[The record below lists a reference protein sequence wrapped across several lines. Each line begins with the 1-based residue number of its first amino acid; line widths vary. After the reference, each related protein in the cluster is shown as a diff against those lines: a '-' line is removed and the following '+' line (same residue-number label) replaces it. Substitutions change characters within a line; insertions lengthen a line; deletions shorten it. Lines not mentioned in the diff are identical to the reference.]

1 MQMKAT
7 SRIRTGSRPRLG
19 TKIHAAG
26 LGLRLVLMRPLLL
39 GSLLT
44 AIATPAA
51 PAAVSAYQGAWVL
64 SGRDCAEVFSA
75 AGRGL
80 SFRKPVDLFA
90 PAFIVSGQRI
100 QTPMASCRVRSIR
113 AVGGRDHL
121 DLDCANAV
129 AANDV
134 RVILAPGTDGT
145 LTRYYSDQD
154 PTGIAYRRCPARQ
167 DRTSARW
174 RSSGQFH
181 IGDDVR
187 EVKFEAAHGLPV
199 VAGDRDRNGRPTG
212 MRPADQ
218 GLGLQGHPAL
228 GHGAQDRACRSG
240 RDPDL
245 VHSVEG
251 HGLIDAVLG
260 PVAWRIRLSAE
271 RTSRDSV

>member
-1 MQMKAT
+1 MEAT
-7 SRIRTGSRPRLG
+7 SRIGTASRPRVENEIRAVG
-19 TKIHAAG
+19 FG
-26 LGLRLVLMRPLLL
+26 LCLAPMRPLLTRPLLL

-44 AIATPAA
+44 AVATPAA

-100 QTPMASCRVRSIR
+100 RTPMASCRVRSIR
-113 AVGGRDHL
+113 AVDGRDHL

-167 DRTSARW
+167 DRTSAR
-174 RSSGQFH
+174 
-181 IGDDVR
+181 
-187 EVKFEAAHGLPV
+187 
-199 VAGDRDRNGRPTG
+199 
-212 MRPADQ
+212 
-218 GLGLQGHPAL
+218 
-228 GHGAQDRACRSG
+228 
-240 RDPDL
+240 
-245 VHSVEG
+245 
-251 HGLIDAVLG
+251 
-260 PVAWRIRLSAE
+260 
-271 RTSRDSV
+271 